1 MRAFRHRALTG
12 ALVILAGLLL
22 TPGSSLGPLDSS
34 AVFAQGPEPR
44 AKVLIGFRGAVT
56 AADESVVRA
65 AGGRV
70 TRRFQ
75 IVPAIAAE
83 LPSQAMAALQS
94 HARIAVIEPDVAIHA
109 VDAELDNS
117 WGVKRIGSGT
127 VHEAGNKGTGIKIAV
142 LDTGID
148 YTHPDLAANYG
159 GGWDFVNND
168 ADPFDDNF
176 HGTHVAGSIAA
187 RDDDA
192 GVIGVAPEATIYALK
207 VLDQNGNG
215 SFSGVIS
222 ALDWSVQHGIQITS
236 NSYGS
241 STNPGTIVQQAF
253 ANAANAGL
261 LHVAAAGNTG
271 NCAGTGDT
279 VIFPAKY
286 DSVIAVAAID
296 STDTVACFSSH
307 GPKVELAAPGVA
319 VTSTVPGGGY
329 NTFNGTSM
337 ATPHVSGVA
346 ALVLARGVADTNA
359 NGRINDELRS
369 ILTQTAQDLGAAG
382 RDTRYGFGLVDA
394 VAAVAGPP
402 PPSPAVGV
410 TVTTN
415 KATYTRGVDTTATLT
430 AVVTDEFGAPIGGLG
445 SGAFT
450 TTVDGVGTAV
460 TFSETATAG
469 RYVGTADIG
478 ALAVGSHAVAV
489 TVSDTRG
496 LSNTGSASFNVAN
509 PVSNAVRV
517 QSITYTLSGGF
528 NGRRDLNI
536 SVLVVDGN
544 GAPVPNAIVSLI
556 LYRNG
561 AFYGAAN
568 GVSNASGRANFIAS
582 NAPGGCYQ
590 SLVAAVLAGMRS
602 WDGVTPA
609 NGVCK

>member
-1 MRAFRHRALTG
+1 MLASRHRALAG
-12 ALVILAGLLL
+12 ALVILAGFLF
-22 TPGSSLGPLDSS
+22 TPGSSLVPLESS

-44 AKVLIGFRGAVT
+44 AKVLIGFRGAVN
-56 AADESVVRA
+56 ADDESVVRA

-70 TRRFQ
+70 TRRFR
-75 IVPAIAAE
+75 IVTAIAAE
-83 LPSQAMAALQS
+83 LPPRAIAALQS
-94 HARIAVIEPDVAIHA
+94 HSRIAVIEPDVAIHA

-127 VHEAGNKGTGIKIAV
+127 VHDAGNKGAGIKIAV

-148 YTHPDLAANYG
+148 YNHPDLAANYG

-176 HGTHVAGSIAA
+176 HGTHVAGSIAG

-192 GVIGVAPEATIYALK
+192 GVVGVAPEATIYALK

-222 ALDWSVQHGIQITS
+222 ALDWAVQNGIQITS

-241 STNPGTIVQQAF
+241 STNPGTLVQQAF
-253 ANAANAGL
+253 ANASNAGL

-296 STDTVACFSSH
+296 NTDTVACFSSH

-369 ILTQTAQDLGAAG
+369 ILTQTAQDLGAVRARHALRLRAG
-382 RDTRYGFGLVDA
+382 GRGRGGRRSS
-394 VAAVAGPP
+394 AAV
-402 PPSPAVGV
+402 
-410 TVTTN
+410 
-415 KATYTRGVDTTATLT
+415 TRGWRHGDDQQGDLHQGRRYH
-430 AVVTDEFGAPIGGLG
+430 GAADGGG
-445 SGAFT
+445 DQRVRRADRRTRVRG
-450 TTVDGVGTAV
+450 VYDDGGW
-460 TFSETATAG
+460 
-469 RYVGTADIG
+469 R
-478 ALAVGSHAVAV
+478 
-489 TVSDTRG
+489 R
-496 LSNTGSASFNVAN
+496 
-509 PVSNAVRV
+509 
-517 QSITYTLSGGF
+517 SGGDVQRDGDRRPLRRH
-528 NGRRDLNI
+528 GRHQCAR
-536 SVLVVDGN
+536 
-544 GAPVPNAIVSLI
+544 
-556 LYRNG
+556 
-561 AFYGAAN
+561 
-568 GVSNASGRANFIAS
+568 
-582 NAPGGCYQ
+582 
-590 SLVAAVLAGMRS
+590 RS
-602 WDGVTPA
+602 DRMQPR
-609 NGVCK
+609 